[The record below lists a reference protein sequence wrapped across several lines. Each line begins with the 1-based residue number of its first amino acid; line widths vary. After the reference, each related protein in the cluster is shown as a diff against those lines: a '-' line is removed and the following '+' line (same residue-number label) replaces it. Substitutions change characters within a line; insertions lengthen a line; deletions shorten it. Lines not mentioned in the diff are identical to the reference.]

1 VVFLGVISYASVA
14 KPFEL
19 LAATVALV
27 DLQYRM
33 KSEVPITSRYAT
45 VLVFLQIGNNS
56 TAL

>member
-1 VVFLGVISYASVA
+1 MISYASVA
-14 KPFEL
+14 KPFEV